1 MLPEYSLISL
11 ILSNARALA
20 QDFGSAPIL
29 LLDEVAA
36 HLDAGRRAALYDEIC
51 GLGAQAWMTGTGP
64 ELFAEL
70 GDRAQHFEVTE
81 ENGESRVRRHD

>member
-1 MLPEYSLISL
+1 M
-11 ILSNARALA
+11 
-20 QDFGSAPIL
+20 L

-51 GLGAQAWMTGTGP
+51 GLGAQAWMTGTGA

-70 GDRAQHFEVTE
+70 GERAQHFEVMETD
-81 ENGESRVRRHD
+81 GLSRVSG